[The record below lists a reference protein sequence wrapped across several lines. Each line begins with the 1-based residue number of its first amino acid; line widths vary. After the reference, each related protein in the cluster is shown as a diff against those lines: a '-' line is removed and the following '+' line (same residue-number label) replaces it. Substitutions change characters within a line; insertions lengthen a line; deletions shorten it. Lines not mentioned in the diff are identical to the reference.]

1 MRGAPKAPR
10 APCIYPRYLMIKRK
24 QYIIDRQYQ
33 LRTAFSII
41 GIVSVITA
49 VILGIITISVV
60 YNNGILKT
68 NNTKI
73 TNIYELENSIF
84 SSLSSIPETVKDPAQ
99 KNALILNFK
108 NHDKNME
115 TLNHIIAY
123 NTNIITSNLV
133 LLLVI
138 LVTVVLESIVLY
150 VILIRKT
157 HRVSGPIYVM
167 SNFMK
172 DIIEGRDP
180 KLRPL
185 RNKDELKEFY
195 ELFKR
200 MVAAIQEREK
210 KR

>member
-1 MRGAPKAPR
+1 
-10 APCIYPRYLMIKRK
+10 MIKRK

-73 TNIYELENSIF
+73 TNIYEIENSIF

-99 KNALILNFK
+99 KNALIQNFK

-115 TLNHIIAY
+115 TLNHIISY
-123 NTNIITSNLV
+123 NTSIITSNLV

-138 LVTVVLESIVLY
+138 LVTVVLESIALY
-150 VILIRKT
+150 IILIRKT

-210 KR
+210 KRS

>member
-1 MRGAPKAPR
+1 
-10 APCIYPRYLMIKRK
+10 MIKRK
-24 QYIIDRQYQ
+24 QFIIDRQYQ

-41 GIVSVITA
+41 GMVSVITA

-60 YNNGILKT
+60 YNNGILKE
-68 NNTKI
+68 NNKKI
-73 TNIYELENSIF
+73 TNIYEIENSIF
-84 SSLSSIPETVKDPAQ
+84 VSLSSIPQTVKDPNQ
-99 KNALILNFK
+99 KNALIQNFK

-115 TLNHIIAY
+115 TLNHIISY
-123 NTNIITSNLV
+123 NTSIITSNLA
-133 LLLVI
+133 LLLII
-138 LVTVVLESIVLY
+138 LVVVVLESIVLY

-172 DIIEGRDP
+172 DIIEGREP

-185 RNKDELKEFY
+185 RSKDELKEFY

-200 MVAAIQEREK
+200 MVAAIQERENK
-210 KR
+210 KP

>member
-1 MRGAPKAPR
+1 
-10 APCIYPRYLMIKRK
+10 MIKRK
-24 QYIIDRQYQ
+24 QFIIDRQYQ

-41 GIVSVITA
+41 GMVSVITA

-60 YNNGILKT
+60 YNNGILRA

-73 TNIYELENSIF
+73 TNIYEIENSIF
-84 SSLSSIPETVKDPAQ
+84 VSLSSIPETVKDPNQ
-99 KNALILNFK
+99 KKALIQNFK

-115 TLNHIIAY
+115 TLNNIISY
-123 NTNIITSNLV
+123 NTSIITSNLV

-138 LVTVVLESIVLY
+138 LVTVVLESIFLY

-172 DIIEGRDP
+172 DIIEGREP
-180 KLRPL
+180 ELRPL
-185 RNKDELKEFY
+185 RSKDELKEFY
-195 ELFKR
+195 ELFRR
-200 MVAAIQEREK
+200 MVAAIQDREK
-210 KR
+210 KKP

>member
-1 MRGAPKAPR
+1 MT
-10 APCIYPRYLMIKRK
+10 KRK

-49 VILGIITISVV
+49 VILGVITISVV
-60 YNNGILKT
+60 YNNSILKE
-68 NNTKI
+68 NNIKI
-73 TNIYELENSIF
+73 TNIYEIENSIF
-84 SSLSSIPETVKDPAQ
+84 VSLSSMPETVKDPSQ
-99 KNALILNFK
+99 KEALMQNFK

-115 TLNHIIAY
+115 TLNHIISY
-123 NTNIITSNLV
+123 NTSIITSNIA

-138 LVTVVLESIVLY
+138 LVTLVLESIVLY
-150 VILIRKT
+150 IILIRKT

-172 DIIEGRDP
+172 DIIEGREP
-180 KLRPL
+180 NLRPL
-185 RNKDELKEFY
+185 RSKDELQEFY

-200 MVAAIQEREK
+200 MVAAVQEREK
-210 KR
+210 KK

>member
-1 MRGAPKAPR
+1 MT
-10 APCIYPRYLMIKRK
+10 KRK

-41 GIVSVITA
+41 GIMSVITA

-60 YNNGILKT
+60 YNNGILKE

-84 SSLSSIPETVKDPAQ
+84 VSLSSIPETVKDPNQ
-99 KNALILNFK
+99 KNALIQNFK

-115 TLNHIIAY
+115 TLNHIISY
-123 NTNIITSNLV
+123 NTTIITSNIA

-138 LVTVVLESIVLY
+138 LVTVILESIVLY

-172 DIIEGRDP
+172 DIIDGREP

-185 RNKDELKEFY
+185 RSKDELKEFY
-195 ELFKR
+195 ELFRR
-200 MVAAIQEREK
+200 MVGAIQEREK
-210 KR
+210 KKS